1 MNTISLKPE
10 LNELYILNDFILDI
24 LKKEN
29 LQINQIVEE
38 IFTNIVNYSN
48 AEFIKVNTS
57 FKNMIV
63 TLEFID
69 DGIEFNPLKKENPKA
84 PNTIDDAK
92 IGGLGIFLTKQLAD
106 TLDYQYLNGKNHL
119 KITKK
124 VE

>member
-29 LQINQIVEE
+29 LQINLIVEE